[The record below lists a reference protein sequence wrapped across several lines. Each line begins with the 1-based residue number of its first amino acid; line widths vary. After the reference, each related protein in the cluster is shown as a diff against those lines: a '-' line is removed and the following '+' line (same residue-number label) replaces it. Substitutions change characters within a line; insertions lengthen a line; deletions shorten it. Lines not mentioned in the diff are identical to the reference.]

1 MSKDTAALFLPGLN
15 SSQQL
20 VARRL
25 FQLRLDEPMSPLQ
38 CESFFFRVLRLCSKA
53 KPDAKDSR
61 SNSERV
67 NHGVVKGVEESKL
80 ENFLSNR
87 HLFPKIEFAGFVLD
101 LRKGSVYH
109 PKFLWLF
116 RGVCFCAVTKRPWIW
131 WSKSSGSRWTQD
143 SREGSRVQWF
153 LQPNCQRWWKKRWE
167 KFSNNHEVKEV
178 IQSLKKVWLSISAFL
193 FGVWGYL
200 LEAQIISLCCLQL
213 TVQRWRGF
221 NIRGLAGG

>member
-53 KPDAKDSR
+53 KPDAKDSK

-80 ENFLSNR
+80 ENFPTSNLR
-87 HLFPKIEFAGFVLD
+87 ALFLTCEKGVSITQSFCDFFVASVFA
-101 LRKGSVYH
+101 
-109 PKFLWLF
+109 
-116 RGVCFCAVTKRPWIW
+116 
-131 WSKSSGSRWTQD
+131 Q
-143 SREGSRVQWF
+143 
-153 LQPNCQRWWKKRWE
+153 
-167 KFSNNHEVKEV
+167 
-178 IQSLKKVWLSISAFL
+178 
-193 FGVWGYL
+193 
-200 LEAQIISLCCLQL
+200 
-213 TVQRWRGF
+213 
-221 NIRGLAGG
+221 